1 MTTPDPRLAP
11 RFDPRAL
18 RDAFGSFMT
27 GVTVVTTRT
36 PDGTPVGFTAN
47 SFASVSL
54 DPPMVLVCPGK
65 FLSNYAAFTGADSFA
80 ISILAERQRDVSNI
94 FAGSK
99 EDRFAQVAHSLDVNG
114 IPVIDGAIAQF
125 SCKTHQV
132 VPAGDHSI
140 LIGQVQAFT
149 HHGGLGLGYV
159 EGRYFS
165 LGLEHRS
172 ALSVQQP
179 VTCGAIIEC
188 DGKVLLEQTADGF
201 RPLQVSVDEA
211 GNLRDSIAASLSERG
226 IQADLNQVYSSYTDA
241 NTGAKF
247 TYFLGS
253 GAPTRDLPGVQA
265 IPTADLPGITF
276 TRQSITNMMARFA
289 YEVRTRNFSLYLGD
303 TNRGDIHRIN
313 QRT

>member
-1 MTTPDPRLAP
+1 MTN
-11 RFDPRAL
+11 FDPRAL

-27 GVTVVTTRT
+27 GVTVVTAR
-36 PDGTPVGFTAN
+36 DQDDTPVGFTAN

-65 FLSNYAAFTGADSFA
+65 FLSSYQAFTSASHFS
-80 ISILAERQRDVSNI
+80 INILAEGQRDVSNI

-99 EDRFAQVAHSLDVNG
+99 EDRFAQVPHSLDLNNV
-114 IPVIDGAIAQF
+114 PVIDGAIARF

-132 VPAGDHSI
+132 LPAGDHSI
-140 LIGQVQAFT
+140 LIGEVQDYE
-149 HHGGLGLGYV
+149 HHDGLGLGYV
-159 EGRYFS
+159 AGRYFS
-165 LGLEHRS
+165 LGLEHKS
-172 ALSVQQP
+172 AQSVQQQ

-188 DGKVLLEQTADGF
+188 DGGVFLEKTDDGY

-211 GNLRDSIAASLSERG
+211 GNLRDSISSSLIARG
-226 IQADLNQVYSSYTDA
+226 IEADLHQVYSSYTDA

-247 TYFLGS
+247 TFFLGS
-253 GAPTRDLPGVQA
+253 GTATRALPGVKLV
-265 IPTADLPGITF
+265 PTKDLPNLKF

-303 TNRGDIHRIN
+303 TNKGDIHRIT

>member
-1 MTTPDPRLAP
+1 M
-11 RFDPRAL
+11 
-18 RDAFGSFMT
+18 
-27 GVTVVTTRT
+27 
-36 PDGTPVGFTAN
+36 GFTAN

-65 FLSNYAAFTGADSFA
+65 FLSTYDAFTACDNFA
-80 ISILAERQRDVSNI
+80 ISILAEGQRDISNI

-99 EDRFAQVAHSLDVNG
+99 EDRFAQVPHTLDLNDVPVVNG
-114 IPVIDGAIAQF
+114 AMARF

-132 VPAGDHSI
+132 IPAGDHSI
-140 LIGQVQAFT
+140 LMGEVQDFAHSDGQ
-149 HHGGLGLGYV
+149 GLGYV
-159 EGRYFS
+159 AGRYFS
-165 LGLEHRS
+165 LGLEHSS
-172 ALSVQQP
+172 AQSAQQP
-179 VTCGAIIEC
+179 VTCGAIVEC
-188 DGKVLLEQTADGF
+188 DGGVLLERTDKGY

-211 GNLRDSIAASLSERG
+211 GNLRDSITASLTEQG
-226 IQADLNQVYSSYTDA
+226 IEADLNQVYSSYTDA

-247 TYFLGS
+247 TFFLGS
-253 GAPTRDLPGVQA
+253 GAPTRDLPNVEL
-265 IPTADLPGITF
+265 ISISDLPGISF

>member
-1 MTTPDPRLAP
+1 LTS
-11 RFDPRAL
+11 FDPRAL

-27 GVTVVTTRT
+27 GVTVVTTRAA
-36 PDGTPVGFTAN
+36 DGTPVGFTAN

-65 FLSNYAAFTGADSFA
+65 FLSTYEAFTGSSHFA
-80 ISILAERQRDVSNI
+80 ISVLAEGQRDVSNI

-99 EDRFAQVAHSLDVNG
+99 EDRFAQVPHSLDLNDV
-114 IPVIDGAIAQF
+114 PVIDGALARF
-125 SCKTHQV
+125 SCRTHQV
-132 VPAGDHSI
+132 IPAGDHSI
-140 LIGQVQAFT
+140 LMGEVQDFT
-149 HHGGLGLGYV
+149 QSEGLGLGYV
-159 EGRYFS
+159 AGRYFS
-165 LGLEHRS
+165 LGLEHSS
-172 ALSVQQP
+172 AQSVQQP

-188 DGKVLLEQTADGF
+188 DGGVLLERTEKGY
-201 RPLQVSVDEA
+201 RPLQVSVAEA
-211 GNLRDSIAASLSERG
+211 GNLRDSISASLAAQGVE
-226 IQADLNQVYSSYTDA
+226 AELNQVYSSYTDA

-253 GAPTRDLPGVQA
+253 GATTRDLPGGEL

-303 TNRGDIHRIN
+303 TNKGDIHRIT

>member
-1 MTTPDPRLAP
+1 MTT
-11 RFDPRAL
+11 FDPRAL

-27 GVTVVTTRT
+27 GVTVVTSRT
-36 PDGTPVGFTAN
+36 SDGTPVGFTAN
-47 SFASVSL
+47 SFTSVSL

-65 FLSNYAAFTGADSFA
+65 FLSTYEAFTGSTHFA
-80 ISILAERQRDVSNI
+80 ISILAEKQRDESNI
-94 FAGSK
+94 FAGSN
-99 EDRFAQVAHSLDVNG
+99 EDRFAQVPHSVDLNG
-114 IPVIDGAIAQF
+114 IPVIDGAIARF

-140 LIGQVQAFT
+140 LIGEVQDFA
-149 HHGGLGLGYV
+149 HEGGLGLGYV

-165 LGLEHRS
+165 LGLEHSS
-172 ALSVQQP
+172 AQSVQQP

-188 DGKVLLEQTADGF
+188 DGKVLLERTEDGY
-201 RPLQVSVDEA
+201 RPLQVSVAEA
-211 GNLRDSIAASLSERG
+211 GNLRDSITGSLSDRG
-226 IQADLNQVYSSYTDA
+226 IEADLNQVYSSYTDA

-247 TYFLGS
+247 TYFLGQ
-253 GAPTRDLPGVQA
+253 GAPTRDLPGVEA
-265 IPTADLPGITF
+265 IPTTDLSGITF

-289 YEVRTRNFSLYLGD
+289 YEARTRNFSLYLGD